1 MMFFNLGVGCFVF
14 SHANLG
20 LSCSPVGERTEAVE
34 HTYVFFLNLLRL
46 FLGVCPGAKTMISI
60 MF

>member
-34 HTYVFFLNLLRL
+34 HTYVFF
-46 FLGVCPGAKTMISI
+46 
-60 MF
+60 